1 MNHIFIFLFFSVRLY
16 ESYIFQDHVNQ
27 YPMYNSRLYK
37 QDHTRMPIKDVLKLL
52 STFFYSIS
60 RI

>member
-37 QDHTRMPIKDVLKLL
+37 QDYTRMPIKDVLKLL
-52 STFFYSIS
+52 FFEK
-60 RI
+60 